1 MEAGLFFRYTGAMSD
16 LYLNFKDK
24 PRVIDFLVEYLD
36 YAPAKDKAAA
46 EKIIQDYHDGKK
58 LAVEKL
64 ADAVRKFATA
74 AWPARFAIN
83 RYFAEEGKEVEWER
97 ILAAV
102 RPSTAHLLKRSRNGR
117 KDHSLDKVLG
127 QAESEIAFQEAERYE
142 IAEVR
147 KQLRHDYWRDKYKT
161 LGVFVKDGELELQ
174 GYIERLDKLR
184 ELAVDM
190 PADQQREI
198 FSKIERFEDRILFEG
213 EVVPLQILD
222 EEILYY
228 AEQKELAPDEDLGG
242 TV

>member
-1 MEAGLFFRYTGAMSD
+1 MEAELFFRYTTAMSD
-16 LYLNFKDK
+16 LYLDLQDR

-36 YAPAKDKAAA
+36 YAPAKDKEDA
-46 EKIIQDYHDGKK
+46 EKVVQGYHDGKK
-58 LAVEKL
+58 LPVEKL
-64 ADAVRKFATA
+64 ADAARKFAFA
-74 AWPARFAIN
+74 IWPARFAIN

-97 ILAAV
+97 ILATV
-102 RPSTAHLLKRSRNGR
+102 RPSTAHLLKRSRNGA
-117 KDHSLDKVLG
+117 KDHSLDKILG
-127 QAESEIAFQEAERYE
+127 KAESDVAFQDAERYE
-142 IAEVR
+142 ISEVR

-161 LGVFVKDGELELQ
+161 LGVFVQDGENELK
-174 GYIERLDKLR
+174 GYVERLEKLR
-184 ELAVDM
+184 ELATDM
-190 PADQQREI
+190 PPDMQSEV